1 LTADGKQQL
10 TLADHIF
17 RRLAAASLALSMM
30 TPLGA
35 HAELPD
41 PVRFAVVIE
50 AGDLTTVKGWLDEG
64 LDPEFNADRVGTGLM
79 LAAWEGN
86 IDMMALFVSHGANI
100 NAMNAVREQP
110 LMHAAW
116 KGHRDAVRWLLDHGA
131 QVNRGGLE
139 WSALHYAVFA
149 GHRDVVNT
157 LIARGADINARSTNG
172 SSPLMMA
179 AREGHADLA
188 QLLVNL
194 GADTSIR
201 NDWGDDALVWA
212 MRYGNP
218 QIARMVATPER
229 FAEAARAPRE
239 QFGSAT
245 RSLPPPQRLAV
256 LMKQI
261 REAEAEGRS
270 SLALQEEYLAAVRE
284 LRAARA
290 AEEQRAQRAAPT
302 GLEIRARR
310 GAPGREQAILIY
322 GDREPQPVPGTSPF
336 DVAPG
341 ANGP

>member
-1 LTADGKQQL
+1 MTFAE
-10 TLADHIF
+10 HI
-17 RRLAAASLALSMM
+17 RPSLATVFLAVALLAPS
-30 TPLGA
+30 GA
-35 HAELPD
+35 TAEGLPD
-41 PVRFAVVIE
+41 PVQFATAIE
-50 AGDLTTVKGWLDEG
+50 AGDIKTVKSWLDQG
-64 LDPEFNADRVGTGLM
+64 LDPDFSADRVGTGLM

-86 IDMMALFVSHGANI
+86 VDMMALFVTHGADV

-131 QVNRGGLE
+131 RINRPGLE

-149 GHRDVVNT
+149 GHRDVVST
-157 LIARGADINARSTNG
+157 LVARGADVDARSTNG
-172 SSPLMMA
+172 STPLMMA
-179 AREGHADLA
+179 AREGHTDLA
-188 QLLVNL
+188 KLLTDL
-194 GADTSIR
+194 GADASIR

-218 QIARMVATPER
+218 QIARMIATPER

-245 RSLPPPQRLAV
+245 RSLPPPQRLAL

-261 REAEAEGRS
+261 RAAQAEGRPT
-270 SLALQEEYLAAVRE
+270 LALQEEYLAAVRE

-290 AEEQRAQRAAPT
+290 SAEREQSAPT

-310 GAPGREQAILIY
+310 GAPGREQAILFY
-322 GDREPQPVPGTSPF
+322 GDRPPEPVPGATPF

-341 ANGP
+341 ATGP